1 MIMNKTNE
9 CVVYTW
15 CLLSRLTLY
24 PKENYN
30 LDGMLKNIEHIGGV
44 ILQHPA
50 AQVWDEIMQK
60 ASKEWHTKCSKL

>member
-1 MIMNKTNE
+1 
-9 CVVYTW
+9 
-15 CLLSRLTLY
+15 LTLY

-60 ASKEWHTKCSKL
+60 ASKE